1 MSQLTREEIEMKYR
15 DIIHA
20 ERPQNEAILRKH
32 PKMSHYDRAKIFAP
46 FAALRGHGN
55 LLLNEENKLR
65 RQRKIEMTDGQ
76 ASILSDKL
84 SQVEKG
90 MAVGIVYFQ
99 LDADELGYYLTID
112 GKVTEFDPVFR
123 KLKIEKTTIPFD
135 DILDVFGEGI
145 ENIEWSIEQERDFG
159 FDD

>member
-1 MSQLTREEIEMKYR
+1 MEMKYR

-20 ERPQNEAILRKH
+20 ERPRKEEILRKH
-32 PKMSHYDRAKIFAP
+32 PRMSNGDRAKIFAP

-55 LLLNEENKLR
+55 LLLNEESKLH
-65 RQRKIEMTDGQ
+65 RQRKIEMTEGQ
-76 ASILSDKL
+76 AGILSDKL
-84 SQVEKG
+84 SHVEKSMSLG
-90 MAVGIVYFQ
+90 VVYFQ
-99 LDADELGYYLTID
+99 PDTDELGYYLTIN

-145 ENIEWSIEQERDFG
+145 PELDWSIEPEGDFG

>member
-1 MSQLTREEIEMKYR
+1 MSQLTREEIEMKYW

-32 PKMSHYDRAKIFAP
+32 PKMSHYNRAKIFAP
-46 FAALRGHGN
+46 FAALHGHGN

-65 RQRKIEMTDGQ
+65 RQRKIEMTEGQ
-76 ASILSDKL
+76 ADILSDKL

-90 MAVGIVYFQ
+90 ISIGVVYFQ
-99 LDADELGYYLTID
+99 PDADELGYYLTID
-112 GKVTEFDPVFR
+112 GKVTEFDPAFR

-145 ENIEWSIEQERDFG
+145 PELDWSIEPEGDFG
-159 FDD
+159 FND